1 MESDIETKTM
11 IDGTGRERAVRWGQ
25 GAIRKER
32 RFVPASVYTDQERYD
47 SEVRLLRNAWLF
59 GCLEMEIPEY
69 GDTSLFEALGQS
81 VLIVRQKDGEV
92 KAFHNVCQHRG
103 MRLACQSQKRARGFT
118 CPYHAWT
125 FGLDG
130 KLVGLPGREY
140 YTREELQD
148 MRAPA
153 VNVELRHGIV
163 WINMSDQPQ
172 PINDVLGEVSA
183 ELTGFNL
190 DTRKM
195 FAPVMEFDI
204 PSNWKRGVEAFLE
217 DYHALS
223 LHAPS
228 LPRGDAPGQ
237 VDYDLTS
244 HTLFERNSM
253 FVYTPKDTLPQLKET
268 LDHFRFGYCHYFVHP
283 NLFLNFMNGP
293 NGLWQTWDFLPIS
306 INKTK
311 MRLRFLGGTD
321 FQISQ
326 EMMDAQVAYLREVF
340 GQDIFACGEQSRND
354 FSLGNKGSLLG
365 DAECRIAHF
374 FDALDRDL
382 GVETPGAVPWVG

>member
-1 MESDIETKTM
+1 MQNEQTTM
-11 IDGTGRERAVRWGQ
+11 IDVKGRERPVRWGH
-25 GAIRKER
+25 GAIRTDR
-32 RFVPASVYTDQERYD
+32 RFVPLDAYTNVERYE
-47 SEVRLLRNAWLF
+47 SEVRLLRTQWLF

-81 VLIVRQKDGEV
+81 ILIVRQKDGGV

-103 MRLACQSQKRARGFT
+103 ARLACESQKKARGFV

-130 KLVGLPGREY
+130 RLVGLPGREY
-140 YTREELQD
+140 YTKEELQD

-153 VNVELRHGIV
+153 VAVELRHGMV
-163 WINMSDQPQ
+163 WINMSENPGSID
-172 PINDVLGEVSA
+172 DALAEVSE

-190 DTRKM
+190 DTMKM
-195 FAPVMEFDI
+195 FAPAMEFEI
-204 PSNWKRGVEAFLE
+204 PSNWKRGLEAFLE

-228 LPRGDAPGQ
+228 LPRGDEPGQ

-253 FVYTPKDTLPQLKET
+253 FVYTPKDTLAQLKET
-268 LDHFRFGYCHYFVHP
+268 LDHFRFGYCHYLVYP
-283 NLFLNFMNGP
+283 NVFLNFMNGP
-293 NGLWQTWDFLPIS
+293 NGLFQTWDFLPIS
-306 INKTK
+306 VNRTK
-311 MRLRFLGGTD
+311 MRMRFLGGTD
-321 FQISQ
+321 FQLSQ
-326 EMMDAQVAYLREVF
+326 EMMDTQVSYLREVF
-340 GQDIFACGEQSRND
+340 SQDVFACGEQSAND
-354 FSLGNKGSLLG
+354 ASLGNKGSLLG

-374 FDALDRDL
+374 YDVLDADL
-382 GVETPGAVPWVG
+382 GIETSGKVPWVK

>member
-1 MESDIETKTM
+1 MQNGQTTM
-11 IDGTGRERAVRWGQ
+11 IDVEGRERPVRWGH
-25 GAIRKER
+25 GAIRTDR
-32 RFVPASVYTDQERYD
+32 RFVPLEAYTDVERYE
-47 SEVRLLRNAWLF
+47 SEVRLLRTQWLF

-81 VLIVRQKDGEV
+81 ILIVRQKDGGV

-103 MRLACQSQKRARGFT
+103 ARLACESQKKARGFV

-140 YTREELQD
+140 YTKEELQD
-148 MRAPA
+148 MRAPPVA
-153 VNVELRHGIV
+153 VELRHGMV
-163 WINMSDQPQ
+163 WINMSENPGSID
-172 PINDVLGEVSA
+172 DALAEVSE

-190 DTRKM
+190 DTMKM
-195 FAPVMEFDI
+195 FAPAMEFEI
-204 PSNWKRGVEAFLE
+204 PSNWKRGLEAFLE

-228 LPRGDAPGQ
+228 LPRGDEPGQ

-253 FVYTPKDTLPQLKET
+253 FVYTPKDTLEELKET
-268 LDHFRFGYCHYFVHP
+268 LDHFRFGYCHYLVYP
-283 NLFLNFMNGP
+283 NVCLNFMNGP
-293 NGLWQTWDFLPIS
+293 NGLFQTWDFLPIS
-306 INKTK
+306 VNRTK
-311 MRLRFLGGTD
+311 MRMRFLGGTD
-321 FQISQ
+321 FQLSQ
-326 EMMDAQVAYLREVF
+326 EMMDTQVAYLREVF
-340 GQDIFACGEQSRND
+340 SQDVFACGEQSAND
-354 FSLGNKGSLLG
+354 ASLGNKGSLIG

-374 FDALDRDL
+374 YDNLDADL
-382 GVETPGAVPWVG
+382 GIETSGKVPWVK